1 MTNYFNFDIS
11 KEASV
16 FTTAFYIVGYSDYLK
31 KLMRDDP
38 NVLPNY
44 SSLPVYVQDLDMVNN
59 KLEFKYHAYYI
70 TVECNMINRV
80 EDEEFIV
87 KCWPV
92 VYNAGILATRE
103 KSAKV
108 KCWPVVYNVGIL
120 KTQEKSTKM
129 NFGEY
134 KTFISMF
141 ETDTDY
147 LY

>member
-31 KLMRDDP
+31 KLMKDDP

-59 KLEFKYHAYYI
+59 KLELKYPAYYI
-70 TVECNMINRV
+70 KVECNLINRE

-87 KCWPV
+87 KCCPV
-92 VYNAGILATRE
+92 MD
-103 KSAKV
+103 
-108 KCWPVVYNVGIL
+108 NVGIL
-120 KTQEKSTKM
+120 TTQGKSTNM
-129 NFGEY
+129 NFNEY

-147 LY
+147 IS

>member
-16 FTTAFYIVGYSDYLK
+16 FTTVFYIVGYSNYLK

-44 SSLPVYVQDLDMVNN
+44 SSLPIYVQDLDIVNN
-59 KLEFKYHAYYI
+59 KLELQYPVYYI
-70 TVECNMINRV
+70 TVECDMINKE

-92 VYNAGILATRE
+92 MDNIGILTTRE
-103 KSAKV
+103 KSAK
-108 KCWPVVYNVGIL
+108 
-120 KTQEKSTKM
+120 M
-129 NFGEY
+129 NFSEY

-147 LY
+147 IY